1 MNQGLVSLAFAAGL
15 VAALNPCGFAM
26 LPAYLVLVTRGERA
40 NEPGLVAIG
49 RALAATGGMGLGF
62 LTVFGLFGAL
72 TISAG
77 ATVQR
82 SLPYAVVLIGIVLVA
97 LGIWLLIGR
106 EPTVLFPRYRGGR
119 WAPTARLGSM
129 YGYGVSYAIAS
140 LSCTVGPFL
149 AVTAA
154 GLRRGS
160 LIGSASVYL
169 AYIAGLTLVIGALA
183 VAAAVASSAVV
194 NRLRRILPY
203 VNRISGALLVLV
215 GLYVGYYARYE
226 IRLHTANGP
235 APDAFLA
242 AAGRV
247 QGTVAG
253 WVHQH
258 GAWPWVLL
266 FAVVLGWAFVG
277 AMRRRAAL
285 SEPAAAA
292 SPPVT
297 HDEEQHYGREADQIP
312 VLDVADV
319 GAVLE
324 QQQQRDDAQP
334 HDAPVAVVDFAPAPV
349 RGRHISDVDP
359 GAVAL
364 HLGTGHGDSSGRIG
378 NASTF

>member
-1 MNQGLVSLAFAAGL
+1 VDQGLVSLAFAAGL

-26 LPAYLVLVTRGERA
+26 LPAYLVLVVRGEGASDPETRT
-40 NEPGLVAIG
+40 NTSTGLAAVG

-82 SLPYAVVLIGIVLVA
+82 YLPYLVAVIGIVLVA
-97 LGIWLLIGR
+97 LGIWLLSGR
-106 EPTVLFPRYRGGR
+106 ELTLLTPRYPGGR

-129 YGYGVSYAIAS
+129 YGYGVGYAIAS

-160 LIGSASVYL
+160 LIGSASIYL
-169 AYIAGLTLVIGALA
+169 AYIAGLTLVIGVLA

-215 GLYVGYYARYE
+215 GLYVGYFALYE
-226 IRLHTANGP
+226 IRLHNANGLEP
-235 APDAFLA
+235 NTFLA
-242 AAGRV
+242 ATGRV
-247 QGTVAG
+247 QGAVAG

-258 GAWPWVLL
+258 GAWPWVLA
-266 FAVVLGWAFVG
+266 FAVVMACVLVG
-277 AMRRRAAL
+277 ACYRRARR
-285 SEPAAAA
+285 S
-292 SPPVT
+292 
-297 HDEEQHYGREADQIP
+297 
-312 VLDVADV
+312 
-319 GAVLE
+319 
-324 QQQQRDDAQP
+324 
-334 HDAPVAVVDFAPAPV
+334 
-349 RGRHISDVDP
+349 
-359 GAVAL
+359 
-364 HLGTGHGDSSGRIG
+364 
-378 NASTF
+378 